1 MQHCHSPWGVQVHGR
16 QPEASGGAWVTEST
30 AKLRLEAT
38 HVACGSPATA
48 AVLSMFAALH
58 VGRTAN
64 AEAAARQSSS
74 QNGQRR
80 VRAATGPGAVLAPG
94 RTTPPRD
101 HLRQHGAGPH
111 HRTQT
116 PLEPPG
122 CTSHFQCLGV
132 VARSRAEIT
141 HAKHG
146 AGLPQNTTTPLEPA
160 GCTSHFQCL
169 GVGARSR
176 AGRGL
181 TKVPGGAVTTTSC
194 SGVQTSSKHT

>member
-1 MQHCHSPWGVQVHGR
+1 M
-16 QPEASGGAWVTEST
+16 
-30 AKLRLEAT
+30 L
-38 HVACGSPATA
+38 
-48 AVLSMFAALH
+48 
-58 VGRTAN
+58 
-64 AEAAARQSSS
+64 AARQ
-74 QNGQRR
+74 QRR
-80 VRAATGPGAVLAPG
+80 RCSRCLRHFMLAAQRTPRLLPDRVVARTASAGCVRPQVPEPCSH
-94 RTTPPRD
+94 REEQPPRD

-111 HRTQT
+111 HRTQP